1 MFDKKCEVIPT
12 NQGFKI
18 RGSCAEDLLKILPPV
33 QNLSKKL
40 NREISAGMC
49 LNPKTGRVRD
59 FEIFN
64 VGTPRQTS
72 LPSSRKC
79 SSGEIPVTMHTHPV
93 SGKPEFSKT
102 DRVTIVG
109 RFNKKTDG
117 MHCVAGNEKAQCI
130 LTTEINYSY

>member
-1 MFDKKCEVIPT
+1 MSDKKCEIIPT
-12 NQGFKI
+12 KKGFKTI
-18 RGSCAEDLLKILPPV
+18 GNCAKDLLILAPL

-49 LNPKTGRVRD
+49 LNPKTGRMHN

-64 VGTPRQTS
+64 VGTPTQTS

-93 SGKPEFSKT
+93 SGKSEFSKT
-102 DRVTIVG
+102 DRDTIVG

-130 LTTEINYSY
+130 LTTEINYN